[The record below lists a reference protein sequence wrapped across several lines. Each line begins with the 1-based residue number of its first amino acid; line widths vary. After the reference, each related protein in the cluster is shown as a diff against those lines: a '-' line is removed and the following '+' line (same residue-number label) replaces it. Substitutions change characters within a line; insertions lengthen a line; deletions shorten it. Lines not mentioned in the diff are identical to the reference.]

1 MRTGVKR
8 ISGLIGVLVLVVIVY
23 CGYQILK
30 PEGAEPVPPISGA
43 PATMTSQIQRG
54 EYLAKAADCV
64 ACHTAP
70 GGKPFA
76 GGFRFSLPFGAIY
89 GTNITADKETGIGNW
104 SDDQFVAA
112 VREGVSPHGNLYPAM
127 PYTSYTGMSRD
138 DVLAIKAWL
147 FSLPPVKQANR
158 TNELSFPFNQR
169 WGMAFWN
176 LVFLIISGLRQI
188 LSRMK
193 NGIAERIW
201 PDHSD
206 IVRNAIL
213 PEISVLA

>member
-1 MRTGVKR
+1 
-8 ISGLIGVLVLVVIVY
+8 
-23 CGYQILK
+23 
-30 PEGAEPVPPISGA
+30 
-43 PATMTSQIQRG
+43 MTSQIQRG